1 MSQLFISD
9 LHLMQARP
17 DITGAFLDFLEYHTA
32 HTEALYILG
41 DFFEVWLGDDD
52 ASPFNRSIIEAV
64 AAVSAPKYFMHGNRD
79 FLIGEAACNAMGAT
93 LLDEETVI
101 DLYGRP
107 ALLMHGDTLCTADTA
122 YMAARKMLR
131 DPVFQADF
139 LSKSIPERVAFA
151 EGARQQSKAHTRE
164 STADIMDVTQAEVRR
179 VMNTHRVDLLIHG
192 HTHRPRI
199 HQLDL
204 DSNPAERIVLGD
216 WDTRG
221 WYLEADERGYRLEN
235 FTI

>member
-9 LHLMQARP
+9 LHLMRARP
-17 DITGAFLDFLEYHTA
+17 DVTGAFLDFLENRTDSA
-32 HTEALYILG
+32 EALYILG

-52 ASPFNRSIIEAV
+52 DSDFNRSIVEAV
-64 AAVSAPKYFMHGNRD
+64 AGVSANKYFMHGNRD
-79 FLIGEAACNAMGAT
+79 FLVGETACRAMGAT

-131 DPVFQADF
+131 DPAFQADF
-139 LSKSIPERVAFA
+139 LSKPMPERIAFA
-151 EGARQQSKAHTRE
+151 EGARRQSKAHTRE
-164 STADIMDVTQAEVRR
+164 AAEEIMDVTGTEVER
-179 VMNTHRVDLLIHG
+179 VMRNHGVDLLIHG
-192 HTHRPRI
+192 HTHRP
-199 HQLDL
+199 HVHKLDI
-204 DSNPAERIVLGD
+204 DGAQAERVVLGD

-221 WYLEADERGYRLEN
+221 WYLEVDQQGYRLET
-235 FTI
+235 FDI